1 MLQGKT
7 VITLDR
13 AVLLLLELHL
23 QSRKTENAP
32 KNIKYGI
39 YKSIQKREY
48 GPSSCATKE
57 AQKKAQH
64 SSISDNRIGVGNVH
78 VRSIEVES

>member
-1 MLQGKT
+1 MLKGKT
-7 VITLDR
+7 VITPDR

-23 QSRKTENAP
+23 QSWNTQNEP

-39 YKSIQKREY
+39 HKSIQKHEY

-57 AQKKAQH
+57 AKNKAQH
-64 SSISDNRIGVGNVH
+64 SSISYNRIGVGN
-78 VRSIEVES
+78 IAL